1 MVPQVLAL
9 AVQLGENGSARTEGS
24 SMSVAS
30 RLRDAMNAHDLEA
43 FLDCFHEDY
52 QSEQPIHPGRGF
64 GGRDQVRTNW
74 STIFAAV
81 PDFTAEL
88 RSHCRGQG
96 QEWSEWVWTGTRS
109 DGSALNMAGVIV
121 AGVREGRIAWGRL
134 YIEPVEAA
142 DEGIDAAVKKMAG
155 HRSDVR

>member
-1 MVPQVLAL
+1 MRITKA
-9 AVQLGENGSARTEGS
+9 S
-24 SMSVAS
+24 SRSIPAAAS
-30 RLRDAMNAHDLEA
+30 GAD
-43 FLDCFHEDY
+43 
-52 QSEQPIHPGRGF
+52 
-64 GGRDQVRTNW
+64 DQVRTNW

-96 QEWSEWVWTGTRS
+96 HEWSEWVWTGTRS
-109 DGSALNMAGVIV
+109 DGSALNMAGVIL
-121 AGVREGRIAWGRL
+121 AGVRADRIAWGRL